1 MEPFNPF
8 EPRMSE
14 EAFDAYLQL
23 CQEVFLEMQKDGA
36 WPWPDSPNP
45 EDLVE
50 SSDL

>member
-1 MEPFNPF
+1 MTSFDPF

-14 EAFDAYLQL
+14 EAFNAYLQL
-23 CQEVFLEMQKDGA
+23 CQEIFLEMQNAGT

-50 SSDL
+50 SPDT